1 MKKNATLTGSLDK
14 LVSGSN
20 TLTQKSSRLTAG
32 VG

>member
-1 MKKNATLTGSLDK
+1 MTGSLDK

>member
-1 MKKNATLTGSLDK
+1 MTDSLDK

>member
-1 MKKNATLTGSLDK
+1 MTDSLGK